1 MLVTGVLF
9 AQCADALPM
18 PALSKAD
25 LRHPVAQQELA
36 RWTARLQG
44 WGMQVTE
51 DGLAAWGLSV
61 GQGAQTLQ
69 RALLSPTRSFRRAT
83 GTGQSWGLF
92 AFPEPRAGRL
102 EVRARRAGGAWQ
114 PLFVAPK
121 GTGLLGQRLRY
132 RRVRGLTDDAGD
144 RPRPGPLW
152 KRTTRWIAREVFEAH
167 PEYDEVEV
175 QMVLIDVVVPGGKD
189 RRSDR
194 VSHSRLELRAEL
206 ARHPLLSRP
215 AP

>member
-1 MLVTGVLF
+1 
-9 AQCADALPM
+9 M
-18 PALSKAD
+18 PALSRAD

-44 WGMQVTE
+44 WGMQTTE
-51 DGLAAWGLSV
+51 DELADWGLSL
-61 GQGAQTLQ
+61 GKGARALQ
-69 RALLSPTRSFRRAT
+69 RALLSPTRSFRRVT

-102 EVRARRAGGAWQ
+102 EVRARSTGGAWE
-114 PLFVAPK
+114 PLFLAPE
-121 GTGLLGQRLRY
+121 GAGLLGARLRY

-175 QMVLIDVVVPGGKD
+175 QMVLIDVVVPGARA

-194 VSHSRLELRAEL
+194 VAHSRLELRTEL
-206 ARHPLLSRP
+206 AHHPLLSRP